1 MAKANPFDY
10 IAAINQSKK
19 NLMRGS
25 ENDDLA
31 EKDYVPFM
39 ANRALSY
46 FSDTVGMANEMNMR
60 HHADKKLQFEFLL
73 NIVRPKKRFSKWEK
87 KNSGGDLALVKE
99 YFGYSDTKALQALT
113 ILSDEDIRIIRTKLE
128 KGGKNA

>member
-10 IAAINQSKK
+10 VTAINQTKQ
-19 NLMRGS
+19 NLMRGT

-31 EKDYVPFM
+31 EKDYNPFM

-46 FSDTVGMANEMNMR
+46 FTDTVGMANEMNTR
-60 HHADKKLQFEFLL
+60 HYLDKRLQFEFLL

-87 KNSGGDLALVKE
+87 KSTGGDLALVKE
-99 YFGYSDTKALQALT
+99 YYDYNDQKALQALS
-113 ILSDEDIRIIRTKLE
+113 ILTEDQIKHIRQKLE
-128 KGGKNA
+128 KGGK